1 MAQESGNNGTKTAAV
16 LDSGSKAASS
26 GSEPA
31 SQPAAQEARAP
42 ASGSAAVKPAPRPKK
57 KFGISLYRAWCKRCG
72 ICAEFC
78 PTHALVNDEYTNP
91 VVLDEDKC
99 VGCMQCM
106 HRCPDF
112 CVEVYERAEPGAAP
126 GAQTPAK
133 GADAQRAEK

>member
-1 MAQESGNNGTKTAAV
+1 MEAMAQDSGNNGA
-16 LDSGSKAASS
+16 DSGKHAASPS
-26 GSEPA
+26 SE
-31 SQPAAQEARAP
+31 PAAQESRAP
-42 ASGSAAVKPAPRPKK
+42 ASGSATAKPAPRAKK

-78 PTHALVNDEYTNP
+78 PTHALVNDEYSNP

-112 CVEVYERAEPGAAP
+112 CVEVYERPEPGAAP
-126 GAQTPAK
+126 APAPSTQTQAK
-133 GADAQRAEK
+133 SADVQRTEK